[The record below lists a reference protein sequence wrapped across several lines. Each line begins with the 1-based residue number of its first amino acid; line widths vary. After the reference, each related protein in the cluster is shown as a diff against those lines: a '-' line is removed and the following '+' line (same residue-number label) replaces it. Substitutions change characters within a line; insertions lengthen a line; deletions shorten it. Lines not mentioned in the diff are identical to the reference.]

1 MYNLGIS
8 DLILLTYLLTS
19 HLTRKHNLVPC
30 FYISADYK
38 LPPRSIDVF
47 DLTSSSST
55 GPRSH
60 DTQPS
65 RVHKTRRHRFCGHFE
80 HTDLH
85 LSRGWRSP
93 SKNKRRRLAAVPT
106 GERAGNQ
113 GALSLASVALSRFP
127 MLAPFSSPAKRKG
140 LRVGTPI
147 PRSDEISLG

>member
-30 FYISADYK
+30 FYLSADYK

-80 HTDLH
+80 HTDTPLKGMA
-85 LSRGWRSP
+85 LP
-93 SKNKRRRLAAVPT
+93 LQEQKAAVSGRSDRRESREP
-106 GERAGNQ
+106 GCP
-113 GALSLASVALSRFP
+113 LA
-127 MLAPFSSPAKRKG
+127 
-140 LRVGTPI
+140 RVGSSVPLSNARTFLFPGEEKGTPS
-147 PRSDEISLG
+147 RHTNSSK

>member
-30 FYISADYK
+30 FYLSADYK

-93 SKNKRRRLAAVPT
+93 STNKRRRLAAVPT
-106 GERAGNQ
+106 GERAEEPGYP
-113 GALSLASVALSRFP
+113 LA
-127 MLAPFSSPAKRKG
+127 
-140 LRVGTPI
+140 RVGSSVPLSNARTFLSVGRRGGEEKGTPS
-147 PRSDEISLG
+147 RHTNSSK